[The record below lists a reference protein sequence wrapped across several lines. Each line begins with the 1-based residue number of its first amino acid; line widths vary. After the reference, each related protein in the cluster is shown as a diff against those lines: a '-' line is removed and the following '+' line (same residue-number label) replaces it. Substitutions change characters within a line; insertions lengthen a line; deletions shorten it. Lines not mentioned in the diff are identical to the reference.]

1 MQARVVFVV
10 AITAV
15 ATASGADPGDDR
27 VRASCNR
34 PAAGRVG
41 SCSFE
46 PLGSATEV
54 VHVYRSP
61 ATSVTTARRLCTSG
75 QLELGSGLLRLTS
88 DNPDLLAL
96 GEPGTW
102 SANATRHHPQYAR
115 RPARR
120 GAVNVREAKDEQADD
135 EASSIAR
142 GGTGTGDA
150 MSRPET
156 VINYESDLLCAPE
169 NEDPGCTS
177 AAATRGGDG
186 K

>member
-1 MQARVVFVV
+1 MQARIVFFV

-15 ATASGADPGDDR
+15 ATASRASPGDDR

-34 PAAGRVG
+34 PAAGTCTEYDGTFTPVQLSQLRADCLALPSDERPAFLDENMGMWSTTTACPAAGRVG

-61 ATSVTTARRLCTSG
+61 AMSVTAARRLCTSG
-75 QLELGSGLLRLTS
+75 QLELGSGLLRMTS
-88 DNPDLLAL
+88 DNPDLLAM

-102 SANATRHHPQYAR
+102 SAMTTRDPQHAR

-120 GAVNVREAKDEQADD
+120 AAVHVREAKDEQP
-135 EASSIAR
+135 R
-142 GGTGTGDA
+142 
-150 MSRPET
+150 
-156 VINYESDLLCAPE
+156 
-169 NEDPGCTS
+169 
-177 AAATRGGDG
+177 
-186 K
+186 